1 LAAATAARR
10 HKEIPLITKD
20 PTTGLLRIPRPMCVS
35 ILAGETRRD
44 ARRVR
49 STPYVVVNDHA
60 QEQERERSMHAR
72 VTTVQLRPDTVDAS
86 IELYQREILPVITAQ
101 PGYQGVYLF
110 TDRATGNG
118 VSITLWASEADAQTY
133 ETSGTYR
140 QLVAKLAANFAA
152 PPTLAT
158 YDVSVKG

>member
-1 LAAATAARR
+1 M
-10 HKEIPLITKD
+10 E
-20 PTTGLLRIPRPMCVS
+20 
-35 ILAGETRRD
+35 
-44 ARRVR
+44 
-49 STPYVVVNDHA
+49 
-60 QEQERERSMHAR
+60 SMHAR
-72 VTTVQLRPDTVDAS
+72 VTTVQLRPDKVDDS
-86 IELYQREILPVITAQ
+86 IALYQQEILPVITAQ

-118 VSITLWASEADAQTY
+118 VSITLWNSEAEAQAY

-140 QLVAKLAANFAA
+140 QLVAKLAPNFAA

>member
-1 LAAATAARR
+1 
-10 HKEIPLITKD
+10 
-20 PTTGLLRIPRPMCVS
+20 
-35 ILAGETRRD
+35 
-44 ARRVR
+44 
-49 STPYVVVNDHA
+49 
-60 QEQERERSMHAR
+60 MHAR

-86 IELYQREILPVITAQ
+86 IDLYQREILPVISAQ

-110 TDRATGNG
+110 TDRASGNG
-118 VSITLWASEADAQTY
+118 VSITLWASEADAQAY
-133 ETSGTYR
+133 ESSGTYR

>member
-1 LAAATAARR
+1 
-10 HKEIPLITKD
+10 
-20 PTTGLLRIPRPMCVS
+20 
-35 ILAGETRRD
+35 
-44 ARRVR
+44 
-49 STPYVVVNDHA
+49 
-60 QEQERERSMHAR
+60 MHAR

-86 IELYQREILPVITAQ
+86 IALYQQEILPVISAQ

-118 VSITLWASEADAQTY
+118 VSITLWTSEADAQAY

-140 QLVAKLAANFAA
+140 QLVAKLAPNFAT

>member
-1 LAAATAARR
+1 
-10 HKEIPLITKD
+10 
-20 PTTGLLRIPRPMCVS
+20 
-35 ILAGETRRD
+35 
-44 ARRVR
+44 
-49 STPYVVVNDHA
+49 
-60 QEQERERSMHAR
+60 MHAR

-86 IELYQREILPVITAQ
+86 IGIYQQELLPIIKAQ

-118 VSITLWASEADAQTY
+118 VSITLWTSEADAQAY

-140 QLVAKLAANFAA
+140 QLVAKLAANFAT

-158 YDVSVKG
+158 YDVSVQG